1 MILKEFLI
9 FILIGHML
17 VLDIDVLKQNGV
29 ISMNVENFK
38 ISKESM
44 PSHKIVYMRR
54 VGQYGIENQ
63 QLMERFKTWVKEKHL
78 FDDNAV
84 T

>member
-1 MILKEFLI
+1 
-9 FILIGHML
+9 ML
-17 VLDIDVLKQNGV
+17 VLDIDVLKKNGA
-29 ISMNVENFK
+29 ISMNIENFK

-63 QLMERFKTWVKEKHL
+63 
-78 FDDNAV
+78 
-84 T
+84 